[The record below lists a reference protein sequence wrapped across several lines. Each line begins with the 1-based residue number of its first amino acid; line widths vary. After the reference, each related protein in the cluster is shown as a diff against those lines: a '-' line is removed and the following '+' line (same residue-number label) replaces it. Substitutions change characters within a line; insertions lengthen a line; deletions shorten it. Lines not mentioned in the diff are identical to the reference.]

1 MSDLVRTAVERYI
14 SRVKD
19 GDEISEEIE
28 EMMDETFVQFDRFE
42 SLLNTT
48 NKTMESLQEDQLG
61 SESIGY

>member
-1 MSDLVRTAVERYI
+1 
-14 SRVKD
+14 
-19 GDEISEEIE
+19 
-28 EMMDETFVQFDRFE
+28 MDETFVQFDRFE